1 MHQRLY
7 LAKENSCVYVITSHV
22 LSCHESAGNLH
33 DSDCALMVGVHERK
47 IIVVSTKAKVW
58 IVVLLLLLSLVASA
72 FSLLIPNTIYANAEL
87 RDVRYG
93 WPVPF
98 ISQDSS
104 RFSLGG
110 DGPPLP
116 YVKRIWS
123 PWENPTTILPVQ
135 LLINIAVWCVF
146 LWGLVGWF
154 VYRQEHRR

>member
-1 MHQRLY
+1 M
-7 LAKENSCVYVITSHV
+7 
-22 LSCHESAGNLH
+22 
-33 DSDCALMVGVHERK
+33 
-47 IIVVSTKAKVW
+47 KVW
-58 IVVLLLLLSLVASA
+58 IVALLLLLSLVASA

-104 RFSLGG
+104 GFPLGG
-110 DGPPLP
+110 DGPPFPQARSIALP
-116 YVKRIWS
+116 L
-123 PWENPTTILPVQ
+123 ENPTTILWVPFF
-135 LLINIAVWCVF
+135 LNIAVWCVF